1 MCHESFSTS
10 EALREHFLLHDR
22 EKSHQFVCQSCDKTF
37 CNENMLRKHI
47 DGHNKQKKK
56 EKNYQNT
63 ICPICEEV

>member
-1 MCHESFSTS
+1 MCHKSFSTS

-22 EKSHQFVCQSCDKTF
+22 EESHQFVCQTGDKKF

-47 DGHNKQKKK
+47 DDQKRN
-56 EKNYQNT
+56 EKNHQNT